1 MLQSSLLQAVSC
13 PTLAKRHQPHETTFW
28 RCSRLPNLLGKRQTG
43 PSHGRDIHRLPYQN
57 IYYAEYFW
65 KSVAVCLKVLEAL
78 VKLLHLV
85 DEDVKP
91 AMVFLYGEL
100 LKAKKK
106 IKKAFG
112 NVEKN

>member
-1 MLQSSLLQAVSC
+1 M
-13 PTLAKRHQPHETTFW
+13 KRHFW

-78 VKLLHLV
+78 VKLLRLV